1 MTIVTFDNKYPEYA
15 APCERPVV
23 QMLVDMCLRD
33 SGKVSVWDGEEL
45 SVHGCSDKL
54 HILKNL
60 AQTDMDQIEAYDKD
74 GNCRG
79 WFSLIYNNGSQNEP
93 MIVISDYSVN
103 EWTENVFRRL
113 DEAFGGIEL

>member
-1 MTIVTFDNKYPEYA
+1 MTIITFDNKHPEYA
-15 APCERPVV
+15 APCERPVI
-23 QMLVDMCLRD
+23 QKLVDLCLWD

-60 AQTDMDQIEAYDKD
+60 AQTEIDQIEAYDKD

-79 WFSLIYNNGSQNEP
+79 WFSLIYNNGSEQDP
-93 MIVISDYSVN
+93 MVVISDYGAN
-103 EWTENVFRRL
+103 EWCENVWNRL
-113 DEAFGGIEL
+113 NEMFGE